1 MSEVGDLLRLP
12 FVGHHEIVRQQTIQ
26 RPVGIDDLHIQPDIR
41 GGSLEGR
48 NLVRL
53 LLRAQGGWS

>member
-1 MSEVGDLLRLP
+1 MSEVGDLLRQP

-26 RPVGIDDLHIQPDIR
+26 WTVGIDDLNIQPDISS
-41 GGSLEGR
+41 GGFEGR

-53 LLRAQGGWS
+53 LLRAQGGRS